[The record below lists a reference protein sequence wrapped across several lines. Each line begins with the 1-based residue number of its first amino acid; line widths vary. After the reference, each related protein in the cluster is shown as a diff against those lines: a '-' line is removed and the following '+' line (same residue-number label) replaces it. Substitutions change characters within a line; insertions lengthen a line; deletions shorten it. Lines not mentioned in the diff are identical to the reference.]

1 MTQHWRPSSRSRA
14 SFASTDMNNQ
24 IDATGSS
31 PQPIAKFIGEFTH
44 LQLTEKCCS
53 RNWRT
58 SINQS
63 RSTGIDSIRYR
74 LRHRAAIF
82 PHTPSRYKATLH
94 RQSWH
99 QGRERVN
106 CKRDRSI
113 KGEHREIVLRELSHR
128 IDKAHIWINILLLVN
143 DHKSPYWSALY

>member
-1 MTQHWRPSSRSRA
+1 MSVERPIWPSKRRRAAHTNRMTHWRTFKQTQSQFYYHPYKY
-14 SFASTDMNNQ
+14 Q
-24 IDATGSS
+24 IAAIESS
-31 PQPIAKFIGEFTH
+31 PQPIAKSIRELAH
-44 LQLTEKCCS
+44 QQLTERYCS
-53 RNWRT
+53 RNWRA

-82 PHTPSRYKATLH
+82 PHTPSRYKSTLH

-128 IDKAHIWINILLLVN
+128 IDKAHI
-143 DHKSPYWSALY
+143 